1 MSEQKKKF
9 KHTQYQAPTNKATS
23 VDLPALYE
31 QANAEL
37 GLQQTKR
44 DQIITVYL
52 TMFSFLLPFSI
63 SIQDITWQA
72 KGFILL
78 AAAIIGLLFAC
89 VIVRYRIYKEAYWL
103 CCQSITMMMAYDKS
117 ELTEDKV
124 QEIYYHAMEQKNGKY
139 VLGKGANRRFKKW
152 EFSMKNL
159 MSAETL
165 HYLIHSFITATLTG
179 LSAGL
184 ISEQPLAIAIPLGIA
199 VFAVMLLWLMW
210 MYFKE
215 LIDLYAVLVDELEDS
230 FKRIFD
236 KAWFLH
242 LF

>member
-1 MSEQKKKF
+1 MIVEKEKFQHTEYQKPEN
-9 KHTQYQAPTNKATS
+9 QVTS

-44 DQIITVYL
+44 DQIITIYL

-63 SIQDITWQA
+63 SMEEINWQA

-78 AAAIIGLLFAC
+78 AAAIVGVLFAC
-89 VIVRYRIYKEAYWL
+89 VIIRYRIYKEAYWI
-103 CCQSITMMMAYDKS
+103 CCQTITTMMGVEKS
-117 ELTEDKV
+117 KLTEEKV
-124 QEIYYHAMEQKNGKY
+124 QAIYYYVMKEKNGKY
-139 VLGKGANRRFKKW
+139 VQGKGENRRFKKW
-152 EFSMKNL
+152 EFAMKNL

-179 LSAGL
+179 LSVGL
-184 ISEQPLAIAIPLGIA
+184 ISGQPLVIAIHWGA
-199 VFAVMLLWLMW
+199 AAFVVMLLWLMW

-215 LIDLYAVLVDELEDS
+215 LIDLYAVLVDGLKAS